1 MKISKNIMK
10 VRSAFYVHFKLN
22 IRFLWY
28 RELLERR
35 KEVFKIDSRVIG
47 LLHLISIRH
56 PLLRNYLFF
65 LSLTIK

>member
-22 IRFLWY
+22 VRFLWY

-47 LLHLISIRH
+47 LLHLISIH
-56 PLLRNYLFF
+56 HSPAEELTFLL
-65 LSLTIK
+65 IPDC